1 MTKVGQKNLEEEDE
15 VKVGQKKSRVRGG
28 WWRACEKSGIK
39 WDRNQAHQLCQLSGD
54 PEVKKTPRD

>member
-1 MTKVGQKNLEEEDE
+1 MAKVVQKSLEKE
-15 VKVGQKKSRVRGG
+15 VGGG
-28 WWRACEKSGIK
+28 WGACEKSGIK

>member
-1 MTKVGQKNLEEEDE
+1 MAKVDQKSLEEG
-15 VKVGQKKSRVRGG
+15 VGG
-28 WWRACEKSGIK
+28 WGACEKSGIK